1 MSQETI
7 EVRYRELTPMSRQM
21 FEDGRSVNAG
31 TAKGAYFFAPYPIT
45 LRRGKGCVLEDV
57 DGRSYVDFSNHH
69 TAQVLGH
76 NHPAIVEAVERQLVD
91 GIALGAA
98 TGVETRLARMMWLY
112 CSDLYTCLSDPDQ
125 IYSQAFAINDRRALF
140 TDSELGKCCFTSGS
154 SMTEPSAGVK

>member
-31 TAKGAYFFAPYPIT
+31 AAKGAYFFSPYPIT

-98 TGVETRLARMMWLY
+98 TGVETRLARMMCERISSVERIRFCQFRDRSHIACCPAGEMLQRQAE
-112 CSDLYTCLSDPDQ
+112 DRKVRGRLSRE
-125 IYSQAFAINDRRALF
+125 SR
-140 TDSELGKCCFTSGS
+140 CCGN
-154 SMTEPSAGVK
+154 